1 MNEEVKNV
9 YFKSSEDIINSII
22 KYYLN
27 KEKSFIIFT
36 DIIKQ
41 LNLYLNNN

>member
-1 MNEEVKNV
+1 MNEEVKNA
-9 YFKSSEDIINSII
+9 YFKSSEDIINSRI